1 MMPSGISD
9 SCRILSSVRDAHR
22 RAFNLPGSGRTT
34 GNPSLTRR
42 WSFGRVTEGLPT
54 TGSNAPPTRNRQFE
68 TVREKPCLLWSL
80 VEVLRHSDGS
90 VESTLSD
97 EYSQSIA

>member
-1 MMPSGISD
+1 MSPSGFLIDVKSPMH
-9 SCRILSSVRDAHR
+9 SATLWAKNFRTSE
-22 RAFNLPGSGRTT
+22 FRTT

-68 TVREKPCLLWSL
+68 TVREKPCLLWRL